1 MTARTTQ
8 DPIDGLDDLF
18 AAARAEAAAP
28 ASPDFLAR
36 VLADAYAAQPDPAPA
51 PAADPTAIAPPA
63 RPGLWAR
70 LSAAFGGGMALA
82 GMGTAGVAGLWLG
95 FAPPT
100 GLGPLADTF
109 VPATATAAIEIDLM
123 PALDTFWSEEG

>member
-8 DPIDGLDDLF
+8 DPTTALDDLF

-36 VLADAYAAQPDPAPA
+36 VLADAYDAQPDPAPA
-51 PAADPTAIAPPA
+51 PAPAALAPPA

-70 LSAAFGGGMALA
+70 ASAAFGGGFALA
-82 GMGTAGVAGLWLG
+82 GMGTAGIAGLWLG

-109 VPATATAAIEIDLM
+109 VPATATAAVEIDLM
-123 PALDTFWSEEG
+123 PTLDTFWSEEG